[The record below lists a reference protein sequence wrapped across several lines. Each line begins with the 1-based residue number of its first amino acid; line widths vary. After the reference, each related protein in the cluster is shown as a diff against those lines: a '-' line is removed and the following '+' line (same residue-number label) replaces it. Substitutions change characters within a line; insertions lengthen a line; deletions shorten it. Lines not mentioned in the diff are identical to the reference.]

1 MLSTIRAKQ
10 IIATCGM
17 AILLAACSS
26 NEAPEYIE
34 RPVSELYNGAQDLL
48 DAKEYQKAAKAFD
61 EVERQ
66 HPYSVWATKAT
77 LMSAYSY
84 YQDNKYDDAINALD
98 RFISLHPANPD
109 VPYAYYLKAL
119 SYYEQISDVG
129 RDQQMTQHAMDALD
143 DVIRRFPDSKYS
155 RDAKLKKDLT
165 VDHLA
170 GKEMSVGR
178 YYQDRQE
185 FLAAINR
192 FKSVIETYQT
202 TTHVPEALARLTE
215 CYLALG
221 LEGEAKRT
229 AAVLGHN
236 FPGSEYYSESY
247 DLLVG
252 GDGTGPERT
261 EESWWD
267 SATKSVSDLF

>member
-1 MLSTIRAKQ
+1 MLSTVRAKN
-10 IIATCGM
+10 IIAICGM

-26 NEAPEYIE
+26 NDAPEYVE
-34 RPVSELYNGAQDLL
+34 RPVSELYNSAQDLL
-48 DAKEYQKAAKAFD
+48 DAKEYQKAAEAFD

-77 LMSAYSY
+77 LMSAYAY
-84 YQDNKYDDAINALD
+84 YQDNKYDDAISAID

-129 RDQQMTQHAMDALD
+129 RDQQMTQDAMQALD
-143 DVIRRFPDSKYS
+143 DIIRRFPDSKYA

-192 FKSVIETYQT
+192 FKSVLDKYQT

-229 AAVLGHN
+229 ASVLGHN
-236 FPGSEYYSESY
+236 FPGSEYYSDSY
-247 DLLVG
+247 ALLV
-252 GDGTGPERT
+252 DDDTIKAAQDDK
-261 EESWWD
+261 SWWD
-267 SATKSVSDLF
+267 SATQSVSDLF

>member
-1 MLSTIRAKQ
+1 MLSTVRAKN
-10 IIATCGM
+10 IIAICGM

-26 NEAPEYIE
+26 NEAPEYVE
-34 RPVSELYNGAQDLL
+34 RPVSELYNSAQDLL
-48 DAKEYQKAAKAFD
+48 DAKEYQKAAEAFD

-77 LMSAYSY
+77 LMSAYAY
-84 YQDNKYDDAINALD
+84 YQDNKYDDAISAID

-129 RDQQMTQHAMDALD
+129 RDQQMTQDAMQALD
-143 DVIRRFPDSKYS
+143 DIIRRFPDSKYA

-192 FKSVIETYQT
+192 FKSVLDKYQT

-229 AAVLGHN
+229 ASVLGHN
-236 FPGSEYYSESY
+236 FPGSEYYSDSY
-247 DLLVG
+247 ALLV
-252 GDGTGPERT
+252 DDDTIKAAQDDK
-261 EESWWD
+261 SWWD
-267 SATKSVSDLF
+267 SATQSVSDLF

>member
-1 MLSTIRAKQ
+1 MLRKASAKNV
-10 IIATCGM
+10 IAACGL
-17 AILLAACSS
+17 ALLLAACSS
-26 NEAPEYIE
+26 DDKPAYVE
-34 RPVSELYNGAQDLL
+34 RPVSELYNSAQDLL
-48 DAKEYQKAAKAFD
+48 DAKEYQKSAEAFD

-77 LMSAYSY
+77 LMSAYAY
-84 YQDNKYDDAINALD
+84 YQDNKYDDAITALD

-129 RDQQMTQHAMDALD
+129 RDQQMTQHAMDSLD
-143 DVIRRFPDSKYS
+143 DVIRRFPDSQYA

-165 VDHLA
+165 VYHLA

-178 YYQDRQE
+178 YYQDRGE
-185 FLAAINR
+185 YLAAINR
-192 FKSVIETYQT
+192 FKMVLDKYQT

-215 CYLALG
+215 SYLALG

-229 AAVLGHN
+229 ASVLGHN
-236 FPGSEYYSESY
+236 FPGSPWYEESY

-252 GDGTGPERT
+252 DGINTREG
-261 EESWWD
+261 ESWWHSTTTALGD
-267 SATKSVSDLF
+267 WF

>member
-1 MLSTIRAKQ
+1 MLRKASAKNV
-10 IIATCGM
+10 IAACGL
-17 AILLAACSS
+17 ALLLAACSS
-26 NEAPEYIE
+26 DDKPAYVE
-34 RPVSELYNGAQDLL
+34 RPVSELYNSAQDLL
-48 DAKEYQKAAKAFD
+48 DAKEYQKSAEAFD

-77 LMSAYSY
+77 LMSAYAY
-84 YQDNKYDDAINALD
+84 YQDNKYDDAITALD

-129 RDQQMTQHAMDALD
+129 RDQQMTQHAMDSLD
-143 DVIRRFPDSKYS
+143 DVIRRFPDSQYA

-178 YYQDRQE
+178 YYQDRGE
-185 FLAAINR
+185 YLAAINR
-192 FKSVIETYQT
+192 FKMVLDKYQT

-215 CYLALG
+215 SYLALG
-221 LEGEAKRT
+221 PEGEAKRT
-229 AAVLGHN
+229 ASVLGHN
-236 FPGSEYYSESY
+236 FPGSPWYEESY

-252 GDGTGPERT
+252 DGINTREG
-261 EESWWD
+261 ESWWHSTTTALGD
-267 SATKSVSDLF
+267 WF

>member
-1 MLSTIRAKQ
+1 MLRKASAKNV
-10 IIATCGM
+10 IAACGL
-17 AILLAACSS
+17 ALLLAACSS
-26 NEAPEYIE
+26 DDKPEYVE

-48 DAKEYQKAAKAFD
+48 DAKEYQKAAEAFD

-77 LMSAYSY
+77 LMSAYAY
-84 YQDNKYDDAINALD
+84 YQDNKYDDAITAID

-129 RDQQMTQHAMDALD
+129 RDQQMTQHAMDSLD
-143 DVIRRFPDSKYS
+143 DVIRRFPDSQYA

-178 YYQDRQE
+178 YYQDRGE
-185 FLAAINR
+185 YLAAINR
-192 FKSVIETYQT
+192 FKSVLDKYQT

-215 CYLALG
+215 SYLALG
-221 LEGEAKRT
+221 LDGEAKRT
-229 AAVLGHN
+229 ASVLGHN
-236 FPGSEYYSESY
+236 FPGSPWYEDSY

-252 GDGTGPERT
+252 DGLNTRES
-261 EESWWD
+261 ESWWHSTTTAFGD
-267 SATKSVSDLF
+267 WF

>member
-1 MLSTIRAKQ
+1 MLRKASVKNVFA
-10 IIATCGM
+10 ACGM
-17 AILLAACSS
+17 VLLLAACSG
-26 NEAPEYIE
+26 NEKPEYVE
-34 RPVSELYNGAQDLL
+34 RPVSELYNSAQDLL
-48 DAKEYQKAAKAFD
+48 DAKEYKKAAEAFD

-77 LMSAYSY
+77 LMSAYAY
-84 YQDNKYDDAINALD
+84 YQDNKYDDAISALD

-129 RDQQMTQHAMDALD
+129 RDQQMTQHAMDSLD
-143 DVIRRFPDSKYS
+143 DVIRRFPDSQYS

-178 YYQDRQE
+178 YYQDRGE
-185 FLAAINR
+185 YLAAINR
-192 FKSVIETYQT
+192 FKSVLDKYQT
-202 TTHVPEALARLTE
+202 TTHVPEALSRLTE
-215 CYLALG
+215 SYLALG
-221 LEGEAKRT
+221 LTDEAKRT
-229 AAVLGHN
+229 ASVLGHN
-236 FPGSEYYSESY
+236 FPGSKWYEDSY

-252 GDGTGPERT
+252 DGLNTREGQ
-261 EESWWD
+261 SWWD
-267 SATKSVSDLF
+267 STTTAFSDWF

>member
-1 MLSTIRAKQ
+1 VLITVRAKHL
-10 IIATCGM
+10 IATLGLSLM
-17 AILLAACSS
+17 LAACSS
-26 NEAPEYIE
+26 NEAPEYVE
-34 RPVSELYNGAQDLL
+34 RPVSELYNGAQNLL
-48 DAKEYQKAAKAFD
+48 DAKEYQKAAEAFD

-77 LMSAYSY
+77 LMSAYAY

-98 RFISLHPANPD
+98 RFISLHPASPD

-143 DVIRRFPDSKYS
+143 DVIRRFPDSKYA

-170 GKEMSVGR
+170 GKEMDVGR
-178 YYQDRQE
+178 YYQDRNE
-185 FLAAINR
+185 YLAAINR
-192 FKSVIETYQT
+192 FRSVIENYQT

-247 DLLVG
+247 SLLLG
-252 GDGTGPERT
+252 EDAPERE

-267 SATKSVSDLF
+267 STTNSISSLF

>member
-1 MLSTIRAKQ
+1 MLSTVRAKHV
-10 IIATCGM
+10 IATLGLSLM
-17 AILLAACSS
+17 LAACSS
-26 NEAPEYIE
+26 NDAPEYVE

-48 DAKEYQKAAKAFD
+48 DAKEYQQAAEAFD

-77 LMSAYSY
+77 LMSAYAY

-143 DVIRRFPDSKYS
+143 DVIRRFPDSKYA

-170 GKEMSVGR
+170 GKEMDVGR
-178 YYQDRQE
+178 YYQDRNE
-185 FLAAINR
+185 YLAAINR
-192 FKSVIETYQT
+192 FKAVIENYQT

-215 CYLALG
+215 CYLSLG

-247 DLLVG
+247 SLMLG
-252 GDGTGPERT
+252 EEAPERE

-267 SATKSVSDLF
+267 ATTNSISSLF

>member
-1 MLSTIRAKQ
+1 MLSTVRAKHV
-10 IIATCGM
+10 IATLGLSLM
-17 AILLAACSS
+17 LAACSS
-26 NEAPEYIE
+26 NDAPEYVE

-48 DAKEYQKAAKAFD
+48 DAKEYQQAAEAFD

-77 LMSAYSY
+77 LMSAYAY

-143 DVIRRFPDSKYS
+143 DVIRRFPDSKYA

-170 GKEMSVGR
+170 GKEMDVGR
-178 YYQDRQE
+178 YYQDRNE
-185 FLAAINR
+185 YLAAINR
-192 FKSVIETYQT
+192 FKAVIENYQT

-247 DLLVG
+247 SLMLGEDA
-252 GDGTGPERT
+252 PER
-261 EESWWD
+261 EESSWWD
-267 SATKSVSDLF
+267 DTTNAISSLF

>member
-1 MLSTIRAKQ
+1 MLSTVRAKH

-26 NEAPEYIE
+26 NEAPEYVE
-34 RPVSELYNGAQDLL
+34 RPVSELYNSAQDLL
-48 DAKEYQKAAKAFD
+48 DAKEYQKAAEGFD

-129 RDQQMTQHAMDALD
+129 RDQQMTQHAMDSLD

-178 YYQDRQE
+178 YYQDRKE

-192 FKSVIETYQT
+192 FKSVIQTYQT

-221 LEGEAKRT
+221 LEGEAKRI
-229 AAVLGHN
+229 ASVLGHN

-247 DLLVG
+247 SLLVEDG
-252 GDGTGPERT
+252 GDTRT

-267 SATKSVSDLF
+267 STTQSISDLF

>member
-1 MLSTIRAKQ
+1 MPSTVRTKHVIAALGLSL
-10 IIATCGM
+10 M
-17 AILLAACSS
+17 LAACSS
-26 NEAPEYIE
+26 NDAPEYVE

-48 DAKEYQKAAKAFD
+48 DAKDYQKAAQAFD

-66 HPYSVWATKAT
+66 HPYSVWATKAM

-129 RDQQMTQHAMDALD
+129 RDQQMTRLAMDALD
-143 DVIRRFPDSKYS
+143 DVIRRFPDSKYA

-170 GKEMSVGR
+170 GKEMDVGR
-178 YYQDRQE
+178 YYQNRNE
-185 FLAAINR
+185 YLAAINR
-192 FKSVIETYQT
+192 FKAVIETYQT

-247 DLLVG
+247 SLMLGEDA
-252 GDGTGPERT
+252 PERK
-261 EESWWD
+261 EKSWWD
-267 SATKSVSDLF
+267 STKNSISSLF

>member
-1 MLSTIRAKQ
+1 MLRKASKNV
-10 IIATCGM
+10 IAACGL
-17 AILLAACSS
+17 ALLLAACSS
-26 NEAPEYIE
+26 DDKPEYVE
-34 RPVSELYNGAQDLL
+34 RPVSELYNSAQDLL
-48 DAKEYQKAAKAFD
+48 DAKEYQQSAEAFD

-77 LMSAYSY
+77 LMSAYAY
-84 YQDNKYDDAINALD
+84 YQDNKYDDAITALD

-129 RDQQMTQHAMDALD
+129 RDQQMTQHAMDSLD
-143 DVIRRFPDSKYS
+143 DVIRRFPDSQYA

-178 YYQDRQE
+178 YYQDRGE
-185 FLAAINR
+185 YLAAINR
-192 FKSVIETYQT
+192 FKSVLDKYQT

-215 CYLALG
+215 SYLALG
-221 LEGEAKRT
+221 LDGEAKRT
-229 AAVLGHN
+229 ASVLGHN
-236 FPGSEYYSESY
+236 FPGSPWYEDSY

-252 GDGTGPERT
+252 DGLNTRES
-261 EESWWD
+261 ESWWHSTTTALGD
-267 SATKSVSDLF
+267 WF

>member
-1 MLSTIRAKQ
+1 MLSTVRAKN
-10 IIATCGM
+10 IIAICGM

-34 RPVSELYNGAQDLL
+34 RPVSELYNSAQDLL
-48 DAKEYQKAAKAFD
+48 DAKEYQKAAEAFD

-77 LMSAYSY
+77 LMSAYAY
-84 YQDNKYDDAINALD
+84 YQDNKYDDAISAID

-129 RDQQMTQHAMDALD
+129 RDQQMTQDAMQALD
-143 DVIRRFPDSKYS
+143 DIIRRFPDSKYA

-192 FKSVIETYQT
+192 FKSVLDKYQT

-229 AAVLGHN
+229 ASVLGHN
-236 FPGSEYYSESY
+236 FPGSDYYSDSY
-247 DLLVG
+247 ALLV
-252 GDGTGPERT
+252 DDDTIKAAQDDK
-261 EESWWD
+261 SWWD
-267 SATKSVSDLF
+267 SATQSVSDLF

>member
-1 MLSTIRAKQ
+1 MLSTVRAKN
-10 IIATCGM
+10 IIAICGM

-26 NEAPEYIE
+26 NEAPEYVE
-34 RPVSELYNGAQDLL
+34 RPVSELYNSAQDLL
-48 DAKEYQKAAKAFD
+48 DAKEYQQAAEAFD

-77 LMSAYSY
+77 LMSAYAY
-84 YQDNKYDDAINALD
+84 YQDNKYDDAISAID

-129 RDQQMTQHAMDALD
+129 RDQQMTQDAMQALD
-143 DVIRRFPDSKYS
+143 DIIRRFPDSKYA

-192 FKSVIETYQT
+192 FKSVLDKYQT

-229 AAVLGHN
+229 ASVLGHN
-236 FPGSEYYSESY
+236 FPGSEYYSDSY
-247 DLLVG
+247 ALLV
-252 GDGTGPERT
+252 DDDTIKAAQDDK
-261 EESWWD
+261 SWWD
-267 SATKSVSDLF
+267 SATQSVSDLF

>member
-1 MLSTIRAKQ
+1 MLRKASAKNV
-10 IIATCGM
+10 IAACGL
-17 AILLAACSS
+17 ALLLAACSS
-26 NEAPEYIE
+26 DDKPAYVE
-34 RPVSELYNGAQDLL
+34 RPVSELYNSAQDLL
-48 DAKEYQKAAKAFD
+48 DAKEYQKSAEAFD

-77 LMSAYSY
+77 LMSAYAY
-84 YQDNKYDDAINALD
+84 YQDNKYDDAITALD

-129 RDQQMTQHAMDALD
+129 RDQQMTQHAMDSLD
-143 DVIRRFPDSKYS
+143 DVIRRFPDSQYA

-178 YYQDRQE
+178 YYQDRGE
-185 FLAAINR
+185 YLAAINR
-192 FKSVIETYQT
+192 FKKVLDKYQT

-215 CYLALG
+215 SYLALG

-229 AAVLGHN
+229 ASVLGHN
-236 FPGSEYYSESY
+236 FPGSPWYEESY

-252 GDGTGPERT
+252 DGINTREG
-261 EESWWD
+261 ESWWHSTTTALGD
-267 SATKSVSDLF
+267 WF

>member
-1 MLSTIRAKQ
+1 MLSTVRAKKF
-10 IIATCGM
+10 IATCGLSLM
-17 AILLAACSS
+17 LAACSG
-26 NEAPEYIE
+26 NEKPVYVE
-34 RPVSELYNGAQDLL
+34 RPVSELYNSAQDLL
-48 DAKEYQKAAKAFD
+48 DAKEYQKAAQAFD

-77 LMSAYSY
+77 LMSAYAY
-84 YQDNKYDDAINALD
+84 YQDNEYDDAINALD

-129 RDQQMTQHAMDALD
+129 RDQQMTQHAMEALD
-143 DVIRRFPDSKYS
+143 DVIRRFPDSKYA

-170 GKEMSVGR
+170 GKEMDVGR
-178 YYQDRQE
+178 YYQDRGE
-185 FLAAINR
+185 YLAAINR
-192 FKSVIETYQT
+192 FKSVIESYQT

-247 DLLVG
+247 SLMLGEDA
-252 GDGTGPERT
+252 PERT
-261 EESWWD
+261 ETSWWED
-267 SATKSVSDLF
+267 TTDAISDLF

>member
-1 MLSTIRAKQ
+1 MLSNVRAKHV
-10 IIATCGM
+10 IATLGLSLM
-17 AILLAACSS
+17 LAACSS
-26 NEAPEYIE
+26 NDAPEYVE

-48 DAKEYQKAAKAFD
+48 DAKEYQQAAEAFD

-77 LMSAYSY
+77 LMSAYAY

-143 DVIRRFPDSKYS
+143 DVIRRFPDSKYA

-170 GKEMSVGR
+170 GKEMDVGR
-178 YYQDRQE
+178 YYQDRNE
-185 FLAAINR
+185 YLAAINR
-192 FKSVIETYQT
+192 FKAVIENYQT

-247 DLLVG
+247 SLMLGEDA
-252 GDGTGPERT
+252 PER
-261 EESWWD
+261 EDSSWWD
-267 SATKSVSDLF
+267 DTTNAISSLF

>member
-1 MLSTIRAKQ
+1 MLRKASAKNV
-10 IIATCGM
+10 IAACGL
-17 AILLAACSS
+17 ALLLAACSS
-26 NEAPEYIE
+26 DDKPAYVE

-48 DAKEYQKAAKAFD
+48 DAKEYQKAAEAFD

-77 LMSAYSY
+77 LMSAYAY
-84 YQDNKYDDAINALD
+84 YQDNKYDDAITALD

-129 RDQQMTQHAMDALD
+129 RDQQMTQHAMDSLD
-143 DVIRRFPDSKYS
+143 DVIRRFPDSQYA

-178 YYQDRQE
+178 YYQDRGE
-185 FLAAINR
+185 YLAAINR
-192 FKSVIETYQT
+192 FKMVLDKYQT

-215 CYLALG
+215 SYLALG

-229 AAVLGHN
+229 ASVLGHN
-236 FPGSEYYSESY
+236 FPGSPWYEESY

-252 GDGTGPERT
+252 DGINTREG
-261 EESWWD
+261 ESWWHSTTTALGD
-267 SATKSVSDLF
+267 WF

>member
-1 MLSTIRAKQ
+1 MLSTVRAKN
-10 IIATCGM
+10 IIAICGM

-34 RPVSELYNGAQDLL
+34 RPVSELYNSAQDLL
-48 DAKEYQKAAKAFD
+48 DAKEYQKAAEAFD

-77 LMSAYSY
+77 LMSAYAY
-84 YQDNKYDDAINALD
+84 YQDNKYDDAISAID

-129 RDQQMTQHAMDALD
+129 RDQQMTQDAMQALD
-143 DVIRRFPDSKYS
+143 DIIRRFPDSKYA

-185 FLAAINR
+185 FLAA
-192 FKSVIETYQT
+192 
-202 TTHVPEALARLTE
+202 
-215 CYLALG
+215 
-221 LEGEAKRT
+221 
-229 AAVLGHN
+229 
-236 FPGSEYYSESY
+236 
-247 DLLVG
+247 
-252 GDGTGPERT
+252 
-261 EESWWD
+261 
-267 SATKSVSDLF
+267 

>member
-1 MLSTIRAKQ
+1 VIRKASAKNV
-10 IIATCGM
+10 IAACGL
-17 AILLAACSS
+17 ALLLAACSS
-26 NEAPEYIE
+26 DDKPEYVE

-48 DAKEYQKAAKAFD
+48 DAKEYQKAAEAFD

-77 LMSAYSY
+77 LMSAYAY
-84 YQDNKYDDAINALD
+84 YQDNKYDDAITAID

-129 RDQQMTQHAMDALD
+129 RDQQMTQHAMDSLD
-143 DVIRRFPDSKYS
+143 DVIRRFPDSQYA

-178 YYQDRQE
+178 YYQDRGE
-185 FLAAINR
+185 YLAAINR
-192 FKSVIETYQT
+192 FKSVLDKYQT

-215 CYLALG
+215 SYLALG
-221 LEGEAKRT
+221 LDGEAKRT
-229 AAVLGHN
+229 ASVLGHN
-236 FPGSEYYSESY
+236 FPGSPWYEDSY

-252 GDGTGPERT
+252 DGLNTRES
-261 EESWWD
+261 ESWWHSTTTALGD
-267 SATKSVSDLF
+267 WF

>member
-1 MLSTIRAKQ
+1 MLSTVRAKN
-10 IIATCGM
+10 IIAICGM

-26 NEAPEYIE
+26 NDAPEYVE
-34 RPVSELYNGAQDLL
+34 RPVSELYNSAQDLL
-48 DAKEYQKAAKAFD
+48 DAKEYQKAAEAFD

-77 LMSAYSY
+77 LMSAYAY
-84 YQDNKYDDAINALD
+84 YQDNKYDDAISAID

-129 RDQQMTQHAMDALD
+129 RDQQMTQDAMQALD
-143 DVIRRFPDSKYS
+143 DIIRRFPDSKYA

-192 FKSVIETYQT
+192 FKSVLDKYQT

-229 AAVLGHN
+229 ASVLGHN
-236 FPGSEYYSESY
+236 FPGSDYYSDSY
-247 DLLVG
+247 ALLV
-252 GDGTGPERT
+252 DDDTIKAAQDDK
-261 EESWWD
+261 SWWD
-267 SATKSVSDLF
+267 SATQSVSDLF

>member
-1 MLSTIRAKQ
+1 VLSTVRAKN
-10 IIATCGM
+10 IIAICGM

-26 NEAPEYIE
+26 NDAPEYVE
-34 RPVSELYNGAQDLL
+34 RPVSELYNSAQDLL
-48 DAKEYQKAAKAFD
+48 DAKEYQKAAEAFD

-77 LMSAYSY
+77 LMSAYAY
-84 YQDNKYDDAINALD
+84 YQDNKYDDAISAID

-129 RDQQMTQHAMDALD
+129 RDQQMTQDAMQALD
-143 DVIRRFPDSKYS
+143 DIIRRFPDSKYA

-192 FKSVIETYQT
+192 FKSVLDKYQT

-229 AAVLGHN
+229 ASVLGHN
-236 FPGSEYYSESY
+236 FPGSEYYSDSY
-247 DLLVG
+247 ALLV
-252 GDGTGPERT
+252 DDDTIKAAQDDK
-261 EESWWD
+261 SWWD
-267 SATKSVSDLF
+267 SATQSVSDLF

>member
-1 MLSTIRAKQ
+1 MLRKASAKNV
-10 IIATCGM
+10 IAACGL
-17 AILLAACSS
+17 ALLLAACSS
-26 NEAPEYIE
+26 DDKPEYVE

-48 DAKEYQKAAKAFD
+48 DAKEYQKAAEAFD

-77 LMSAYSY
+77 LMSAYAY
-84 YQDNKYDDAINALD
+84 YQDNKYDDAITAID

-129 RDQQMTQHAMDALD
+129 RDQQMTQHAMDSLD
-143 DVIRRFPDSKYS
+143 DVIRRFPDSQYA

-178 YYQDRQE
+178 YYQDRGE
-185 FLAAINR
+185 YLAAINR
-192 FKSVIETYQT
+192 FKSVLDKYQP

-215 CYLALG
+215 SYLALG
-221 LEGEAKRT
+221 LDGEAKRT
-229 AAVLGHN
+229 ASVLGHN
-236 FPGSEYYSESY
+236 FPGSPWYEDSY

-252 GDGTGPERT
+252 DGLNTRES
-261 EESWWD
+261 ESWWHSTTTALGD
-267 SATKSVSDLF
+267 WF

>member
-1 MLSTIRAKQ
+1 M
-10 IIATCGM
+10 
-17 AILLAACSS
+17 LAACSS
-26 NEAPEYIE
+26 NEKPVYVE
-34 RPVSELYNGAQDLL
+34 RPVSELYNSAQDLL
-48 DAKEYQKAAKAFD
+48 DAKEYQKAAEAFD

-77 LMSAYSY
+77 LMSAYAY
-84 YQDNKYDDAINALD
+84 YQDNEYDDAINALD

-129 RDQQMTQHAMDALD
+129 RDQQMTQHAMEALD
-143 DVIRRFPDSKYS
+143 DVIRRFPDSKYA

-170 GKEMSVGR
+170 GKEMDVGR
-178 YYQDRQE
+178 YYQDRGE
-185 FLAAINR
+185 YLAAINR
-192 FKSVIETYQT
+192 FKSVIESYQT

-247 DLLVG
+247 SLMLGEDA
-252 GDGTGPERT
+252 PERT
-261 EESWWD
+261 ETSWWD
-267 SATKSVSDLF
+267 DTTNAISDLF

>member
-1 MLSTIRAKQ
+1 MLSTVRAKQ
-10 IIATCGM
+10 IIATCGLSLM
-17 AILLAACSS
+17 LAACSS
-26 NEAPEYIE
+26 NEAPEYVE
-34 RPVSELYNGAQDLL
+34 RPVSDLYNGAQDLL
-48 DAKEYQKAAKAFD
+48 DAKEYQQAAEAFD

-77 LMSAYSY
+77 LMSAYAY
-84 YQDNKYDDAINALD
+84 YQDNEYDDAISALD

-143 DVIRRFPDSKYS
+143 DVIRRFPDSKYA

-170 GKEMSVGR
+170 GKEMDVGR
-178 YYQDRQE
+178 YYQDRDQY
-185 FLAAINR
+185 LAAINR
-192 FKSVIETYQT
+192 FKSVIENYQT

-215 CYLALG
+215 CYLSLG

-247 DLLVG
+247 SLLLG
-252 GDGTGPERT
+252 EDAPERE

-267 SATKSVSDLF
+267 STTNSISSLF

>member
-1 MLSTIRAKQ
+1 MLRKASAKNV
-10 IIATCGM
+10 IAACGL
-17 AILLAACSS
+17 ALLLAACSS
-26 NEAPEYIE
+26 DDKPAYVE
-34 RPVSELYNGAQDLL
+34 RPVSELYNSAQDLL
-48 DAKEYQKAAKAFD
+48 DAKEYQKSAEAFD

-77 LMSAYSY
+77 LMSAYAY
-84 YQDNKYDDAINALD
+84 YQDNKYDDAITALD

-129 RDQQMTQHAMDALD
+129 RDQQMTQHAMDSLD
-143 DVIRRFPDSKYS
+143 DVIRRFPDSQYA

-178 YYQDRQE
+178 YYQDRGE
-185 FLAAINR
+185 YLAAINR
-192 FKSVIETYQT
+192 FKMVLDKYQT

-215 CYLALG
+215 SYLALG

-229 AAVLGHN
+229 ASVLGHN
-236 FPGSEYYSESY
+236 FPGSPWYEESY

-252 GDGTGPERT
+252 DGLNTREG
-261 EESWWD
+261 ESWWHSTTTALGD
-267 SATKSVSDLF
+267 WF

>member
-1 MLSTIRAKQ
+1 MLSTVRAKN
-10 IIATCGM
+10 IVAICGM

-26 NEAPEYIE
+26 NDAPEYVE
-34 RPVSELYNGAQDLL
+34 RPVSELYNSAQDLL
-48 DAKEYQKAAKAFD
+48 DAKEYQQAAEAFD

-77 LMSAYSY
+77 LMSAYAY
-84 YQDNKYDDAINALD
+84 YQDNKYDDAISAID

-129 RDQQMTQHAMDALD
+129 RDQQMTQDAMQALD
-143 DVIRRFPDSKYS
+143 DIIRRFPDSKYA

-192 FKSVIETYQT
+192 FKSVLDKYQT

-229 AAVLGHN
+229 ASVLGHN
-236 FPGSEYYSESY
+236 FPGSEYYSDSY
-247 DLLVG
+247 ALLV
-252 GDGTGPERT
+252 DDDTIKAAQDDK
-261 EESWWD
+261 SWWD
-267 SATKSVSDLF
+267 SATQSVSDLF

>member
-1 MLSTIRAKQ
+1 VLSTVRAKH

-26 NEAPEYIE
+26 NEAPEYVE

-48 DAKEYQKAAKAFD
+48 DAKEYQKAAQAFD

-129 RDQQMTQHAMDALD
+129 RDQQMTQHAMEALD

-185 FLAAINR
+185 YLAAINR
-192 FKSVIETYQT
+192 FKSVIDKYQT

-247 DLLVG
+247 SLLVG
-252 GDGTGPERT
+252 DAGAERT

-267 SATKSVSDLF
+267 SATKSITDLF

>member
-1 MLSTIRAKQ
+1 MLSTVRAKN
-10 IIATCGM
+10 IIVICGM

-26 NEAPEYIE
+26 TEAPEYVE
-34 RPVSELYNGAQDLL
+34 RPVSELYNSAQDLL
-48 DAKEYQKAAKAFD
+48 DAKEYKNAAEAFD

-84 YQDNKYDDAINALD
+84 YQDNKYDDAISAID

-129 RDQQMTQHAMDALD
+129 RDQQMTQDAMQALD
-143 DVIRRFPDSKYS
+143 DIIRRFPDSKYA

-178 YYQDRQE
+178 YYQDRNE

-192 FKSVIETYQT
+192 FKSVIDSYQT

-247 DLLVG
+247 ALLV
-252 GDGTGPERT
+252 DDDTIKVPESDK
-261 EESWWD
+261 SWWD
-267 SATKSVSDLF
+267 SATQSITNLF

>member
-1 MLSTIRAKQ
+1 MLSTVRAKQ

-48 DAKEYQKAAKAFD
+48 DAKEYQKAAEAFD

-77 LMSAYSY
+77 LMAAYSY

-129 RDQQMTQHAMDALD
+129 RDQQMTQHAMEALD

-170 GKEMSVGR
+170 GKEMNVGR

-192 FKSVIETYQT
+192 FKSVIEKYQT

-252 GDGTGPERT
+252 EGGTSRT

-267 SATKSVSDLF
+267 SATKSITDLF

>member
-1 MLSTIRAKQ
+1 
-10 IIATCGM
+10 M

-26 NEAPEYIE
+26 NEAPEYVE
-34 RPVSELYNGAQDLL
+34 RPVSELYNSAQDLL
-48 DAKEYQKAAKAFD
+48 DAKEYQKAAEGFD

-129 RDQQMTQHAMDALD
+129 RDQQMTQHAMDSLD

-178 YYQDRQE
+178 YYQDRKE

-192 FKSVIETYQT
+192 FKSVIQTYQT

-229 AAVLGHN
+229 ASVLGHN

-247 DLLVG
+247 SLLVEDG
-252 GDGTGPERT
+252 GDERT

-267 SATKSVSDLF
+267 STTQSISDLF